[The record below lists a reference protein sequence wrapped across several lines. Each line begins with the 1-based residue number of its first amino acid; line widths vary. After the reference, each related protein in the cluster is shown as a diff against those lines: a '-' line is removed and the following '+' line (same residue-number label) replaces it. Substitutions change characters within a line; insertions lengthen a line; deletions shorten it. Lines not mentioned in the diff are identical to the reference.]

1 LNWDFQLPADFEFSF
16 KLGAMVHNGEVSP
29 GGFPDRKELGCR
41 VLFHT
46 GGGLGYR
53 LENDV
58 LLQFYMDHSSNG
70 RICDTNEGL
79 DNVGLRV
86 GVPL

>member
-16 KLGAMVHNGEVSP
+16 KFGAMVHNGEVSP
-29 GGFPDRKELGCR
+29 GGFTDRKELGCR

-86 GVPL
+86 GVAF